1 MRITARALDATI
13 TKQVRLRYLLAL
25 PDDAVAPPWP
35 LLLFLHGSG
44 ERGTDLARVS
54 MYGVPKELALGRRLP
69 FVVVAPQC
77 PARTTWSAHLDA
89 LIALLDHV
97 QATHPIDAGRVTV
110 TGLSMGGTGTWEI
123 AVAHPDRF
131 AALAPVCGSDAWCVG
146 DASQLCVI
154 RHVPV
159 WAFHGARDDVIP
171 PSASRRLVDALRQCG
186 GDAEL
191 TLLPE
196 QGHACWEPVYAT
208 PELYTWLHA
217 QRNARRV

>member
-1 MRITARALDATI
+1 MQLTRQMLATTLTRQARLP
-13 TKQVRLRYLLAL
+13 YLLAL

-44 ERGTDLARVS
+44 ERGSDLERVS
-54 MYGVPKELALGRRLP
+54 RFGVPKEIALGHPIP
-69 FVVVAPQC
+69 FAVVAPQC
-77 PARTTWSAHLDA
+77 PAHTIWSTQLDV

-97 QATHPIDAGRVTV
+97 QASHPIDAERVTV
-110 TGLSMGGTGTWEI
+110 TGLSMGGTGTWEL

-131 AALAPVCGSDAWCVG
+131 AAIVPVCGSDAWCVG
-146 DASQLCVI
+146 DASQVCVI

-171 PSASRRLVDALRQCG
+171 ASASRRLVDALRRCG

-191 TLLPE
+191 TLFSE
-196 QGHACWEPVYAT
+196 MGHACWDPVYAT
-208 PELYTWLHA
+208 PEVYAWLHA
-217 QRNARRV
+217 QRRTRPA